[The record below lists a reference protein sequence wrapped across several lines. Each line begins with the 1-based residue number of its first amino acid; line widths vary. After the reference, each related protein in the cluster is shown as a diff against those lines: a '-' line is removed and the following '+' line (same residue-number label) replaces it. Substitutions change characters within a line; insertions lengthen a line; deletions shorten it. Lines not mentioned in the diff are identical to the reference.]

1 MQQCLTGTLVL
12 TAHAD
17 PSAAPLADDTVFM
30 NTQSGTQIDGFRV
43 SPECVLVGAPLTLL
57 CSTLAISA

>member
-1 MQQCLTGTLVL
+1 VL
-12 TAHAD
+12 TTDAD

-43 SPECVLVGAPLTLL
+43 GLEHVLAGVPLTLL